1 MGLGANLKKILKD
14 KGLTIK
20 ELSEKSNVSLN
31 TLYSITKRDN
41 NMSRYDIVEKI
52 ASALDVAVKDLT
64 GFEVYE
70 MENTDYD
77 HSYSYASSEED
88 FNKNQIELANKKYG
102 NTHKYDASIPIKVTP
117 ERIER
122 NRIQNKL
129 LAGEHVTPEELEV
142 LNSYYSSEQFRN
154 SYKKLKEV
162 AQEGLA
168 TIERLKTA
176 YSKLNDI
183 GQEKVA
189 EHAEMIAKIPEY
201 QKDPDGPQED

>member
-122 NRIQNKL
+122 NRIQNK
-129 LAGEHVTPEELEV
+129 
-142 LNSYYSSEQFRN
+142 
-154 SYKKLKEV
+154 
-162 AQEGLA
+162 
-168 TIERLKTA
+168 
-176 YSKLNDI
+176 
-183 GQEKVA
+183 
-189 EHAEMIAKIPEY
+189 
-201 QKDPDGPQED
+201 

>member
-1 MGLGANLKKILKD
+1 MGLGMNLKMILKD
-14 KGLTIK
+14 KNLTIK
-20 ELSEKSNVSLN
+20 DLSEKSGVSLH

-52 ASALDVAVKDLT
+52 ACTLDVTVKDLT

-70 MENTDYD
+70 MESTDYD
-77 HSYSYASSEED
+77 HSCSYAGSEED
-88 FNKNQIELANKKYG
+88 FNKKQIGLANKKYG

-122 NRIQNKL
+122 NKIQNKL

-142 LNSYYSSEQFRN
+142 LNVYYSSEQFRN
-154 SYKKLKEV
+154 SYKKSKEV

-201 QKDPDGPQED
+201 QKKPANPPQE

>member
-168 TIERLKTA
+168 TIKRLQTA

-201 QKDPDGPQED
+201 QKDPDEPHED